1 MRLLATA
8 LAALLASAPAPG
20 KRQHQQ
26 PLPPA
31 AAEPRSGRSPPPRRG
46 VREGSGQRPGWGS
59 RQEPGTARHGTAAG
73 SVQRERTGPA
83 APVLC
88 SRIAAAAAPAAVGS
102 ERNPPPVHQLLE
114 TLSPPSPLSGG
125 TAFLQLQ
132 TKLRQRGI
140 EPPDLV
146 LLKTTFCSSVMLPKS
161 NVCWLRLCS
170 KAVKM
175 DKILDQNFRSQ
186 WGWGG
191 WGRLTHWI

>member
-26 PLPPA
+26 PLPPTA
-31 AAEPRSGRSPPPRRG
+31 AGPRRRAAGSGKGLGSARAGGAGRSP
-46 VREGSGQRPGWGS
+46 
-59 RQEPGTARHGTAAG
+59 ARHGTAAG

-186 WGWGG
+186 WG
-191 WGRLTHWI
+191 